1 MFRRIILTL
10 LLVFSLD
17 AQAEKRVLTV
27 AAYPAVDAIVK
38 AALPAWQ
45 QKHPDVDVKVVA
57 REYADHHTA
66 MTTALA
72 TSSNLPDVMAVEYG
86 YLGRFAM
93 SGGLE
98 DLAKPPYLAHQ
109 YRDQFVAFAFAQ
121 GGTSAG
127 TAGGTGGQS
136 AIPTDIGPGTLFYR
150 KDILDKA
157 GLQESDLT
165 SSWDAYIASGKKIKS
180 TTGAYL
186 LAHAR
191 DLKDILIRA
200 NVPAGEGVYFD
211 AQGKC
216 VVATSPRFKI
226 AFEQAKAVRGAGL
239 DAKIGAWSNE
249 WGEAFKRG
257 NVASQMMGAWLGG
270 HLSNWLAPQTKG
282 LWRSAPLPGGINAAW
297 GGTFFAIPARAVNKE
312 LAWDLIRHL
321 TLNKEQQL
329 AAFRQHDAF
338 PALKAAQSGPF
349 FEQPIEFLGGQKARL
364 LWRDTSLAIRPTA
377 VFKHDPIAEEIVNAE
392 LDLVLTRDKPI
403 ADALKDA
410 GAMIDRRARR

>member
-10 LLVFSLD
+10 LLACSLG
-17 AQAEKRVLTV
+17 AQAEKKLLTV
-27 AAYPAVDAIVK
+27 AAYPAVDTIVK

-45 QKHPDVDVKVVA
+45 QKNPDVEVKVVG

-86 YLGRFAM
+86 YLGRFALG
-93 SGGLE
+93 GGLE
-98 DLAKPPYLAHQ
+98 DLAKSPYLAHQ
-109 YRDQFVAFAFAQ
+109 YREQFVAFAFAQ
-121 GGTSAG
+121 GGTSTG

-165 SSWDAYIASGKKIKS
+165 SSWDAYIASGKKIKA

-211 AQGKC
+211 AQGKS

-226 AFEQAKAVRGAGL
+226 AFEQAKAVRRAGL

-282 LWRSAPLPGGINAAW
+282 LWRSAPLPGGVNAAW

-377 VFKHDPIAEEIVNAE
+377 VFKHDPIAEEIVNSE

-403 ADALKDA
+403 AEALNDA

>member
-1 MFRRIILTL
+1 VLRLITLNL
-10 LLVFSLD
+10 LLACSFGVH
-17 AQAEKRVLTV
+17 AEKKILTV

-45 QKHPDVDVKVVA
+45 QKHPEVEVKVVS

-93 SGGLE
+93 GGGLE
-98 DLAKPPYLAHQ
+98 DLAKPPYLASQ
-109 YRDQFVAFAFAQ
+109 YREQFVAFAFAQ
-121 GGTSAG
+121 GGTTVGPQAAAG
-127 TAGGTGGQS
+127 AQS

-165 SSWDAYIASGKKIKS
+165 GSWDAYIASGKKIKS
-180 TTGAYL
+180 ATGAYL

-211 AQGKC
+211 AQGKT
-216 VVATSPRFKI
+216 VVASSPRFKI
-226 AFEQAKAVRGAGL
+226 AFEQAKAVRSAGL

-257 NVASQMMGAWLGG
+257 HVASQMMGAWLGG

-282 LWRSAPLPGGINAAW
+282 LWRSAPLPGGVNAAW
-297 GGTFFAIPARAVNKE
+297 GGTFYAIPARALNKD

-321 TLNKEQQL
+321 TLNKDQQL
-329 AAFRQHDAF
+329 AAFQQHDAF
-338 PALKAAQSGPF
+338 PALKVAQTGPF
-349 FEQPIEFLGGQKARL
+349 FEQPIDFLGGQKARL
-364 LWRDTSLAIRPTA
+364 LWRETSMAIRPTA
-377 VFKHDPIAEEIVNAE
+377 VFKHDPVAEEIVNAE

-410 GAMIDRRARR
+410 GAMIERRARR

>member
-1 MFRRIILTL
+1 LFRRIILTL
-10 LLVFSLD
+10 LLVCSLG
-17 AQAEKRVLTV
+17 AQAEKKTLTV

-45 QKHPDVDVKVVA
+45 QKNPDVEVKVVG

-86 YLGRFAM
+86 YLGRFALG
-93 SGGLE
+93 GGLE
-98 DLAKPPYLAHQ
+98 DLAKPPYLAQQ
-109 YRDQFVAFAFAQ
+109 YREQFVAFAFAQ
-121 GGTSAG
+121 GGTSTG

-165 SSWDAYIASGKKIKS
+165 SSWDAYIASGKKIKA

-211 AQGKC
+211 AQGKS

-226 AFEQAKAVRGAGL
+226 AFEQAKAVRREGL

-282 LWRSAPLPGGINAAW
+282 LWRSAPLPGGVNAAW

-338 PALKAAQSGPF
+338 PALKAAQSGTF

-364 LWRDTSLAIRPTA
+364 LWRDTSMAIRPTA

-403 ADALKDA
+403 AEALNDA

>member
-1 MFRRIILTL
+1 
-10 LLVFSLD
+10 
-17 AQAEKRVLTV
+17 
-27 AAYPAVDAIVK
+27 
-38 AALPAWQ
+38 
-45 QKHPDVDVKVVA
+45 
-57 REYADHHTA
+57 

-86 YLGRFAM
+86 YLGRFALG
-93 SGGLE
+93 GGLE
-98 DLAKPPYLAHQ
+98 DLAKPPYLAQQ
-109 YRDQFVAFAFAQ
+109 YREQFVAFAFAQ
-121 GGTSAG
+121 GGTSTG

-150 KDILDKA
+150 KDILEKA

-165 SSWDAYIASGKKIKS
+165 SSWDAYIASGKKIKA

-211 AQGKC
+211 AQGKS

-226 AFEQAKAVRGAGL
+226 AFEQAKAVRRAGL

-282 LWRSAPLPGGINAAW
+282 LWRSAPLPGGVNAAW

-403 ADALKDA
+403 ADALNDA

>member
-1 MFRRIILTL
+1 MLRLIILTL
-10 LLVFSLD
+10 SL
-17 AQAEKRVLTV
+17 ACSLGVHAEKKILTV

-45 QKHPDVDVKVVA
+45 QKHPDVEVKVVG

-93 SGGLE
+93 GGGLE
-98 DLAKPPYLAHQ
+98 DLAKPPYLAGQ
-109 YRDQFVAFAFAQ
+109 YREQFVAFAFAQ
-121 GGTSAG
+121 GATTVSSQGGAG
-127 TAGGTGGQS
+127 AQS

-165 SSWDAYIASGKKIKS
+165 GSWDAYIASGKKIKS
-180 TTGAYL
+180 TTGANL

-211 AQGKC
+211 AQGKT
-216 VVATSPRFKI
+216 VVATSARFKF
-226 AFEQAKAVRGAGL
+226 AFEQAKAVRSAGL

-282 LWRSAPLPGGINAAW
+282 LWRSAPLPGGVNAAW
-297 GGTFFAIPARAVNKE
+297 GGTFYAIPVRAVNKD

-321 TLNKEQQL
+321 TLNKDQQL
-329 AAFRQHDAF
+329 AAFQQHDAF

-349 FEQPIEFLGGQKARL
+349 FEQPIDFLGGQKARL
-364 LWRDTSLAIRPTA
+364 LWRDTSMAIRPTA

-392 LDLVLTRDKPI
+392 LDLVLTRDKSI

-410 GAMIDRRARR
+410 GAMIERRARR

>member
-1 MFRRIILTL
+1 LFRRIILTL
-10 LLVFSLD
+10 LLACSLG
-17 AQAEKRVLTV
+17 AQAEKKILTV
-27 AAYPAVDAIVK
+27 AAYPAVDTIVK

-45 QKHPDVDVKVVA
+45 QKNPDVEVKVVG

-86 YLGRFAM
+86 YLGRFALG
-93 SGGLE
+93 GGLE
-98 DLAKPPYLAHQ
+98 DLAKSPYLAHQ
-109 YRDQFVAFAFAQ
+109 YREQFVAFAFAQ
-121 GGTSAG
+121 GGTSTG

-165 SSWDAYIASGKKIKS
+165 SSWDAYIASGKKIKA

-211 AQGKC
+211 AQGKS

-226 AFEQAKAVRGAGL
+226 AFEQAKAVRRAGL

-282 LWRSAPLPGGINAAW
+282 LWRSAPLPGGVNAAW

-338 PALKAAQSGPF
+338 PALKAAQSGTF

-364 LWRDTSLAIRPTA
+364 LWRDTSLSIRPTA
-377 VFKHDPIAEEIVNAE
+377 VFKHDPIAEEIVNSE

-403 ADALKDA
+403 AEALNDA

>member
-10 LLVFSLD
+10 LLVCSLG
-17 AQAEKRVLTV
+17 AQAEKKTLTV

-45 QKHPDVDVKVVA
+45 QKNPDVEVKVVG

-86 YLGRFAM
+86 YLGRFALG
-93 SGGLE
+93 GGLE
-98 DLAKPPYLAHQ
+98 DLAKPPYLAQQ
-109 YRDQFVAFAFAQ
+109 YREQFVAFAFAQ
-121 GGTSAG
+121 GGTSTG

-165 SSWDAYIASGKKIKS
+165 SSWDAYIASGKKIKA

-211 AQGKC
+211 AQGKS

-226 AFEQAKAVRGAGL
+226 AFEQAKAVRRAGL

-282 LWRSAPLPGGINAAW
+282 LWRSAPLPGGVNAAW

-338 PALKAAQSGPF
+338 PALKAAQSGTF

-364 LWRDTSLAIRPTA
+364 LWRDTSLSIRPTA
-377 VFKHDPIAEEIVNAE
+377 VFKHDPIAEEIVNSE

-403 ADALKDA
+403 AEALNDA

>member
-1 MFRRIILTL
+1 LFRRIILTL
-10 LLVFSLD
+10 LLVCSLG
-17 AQAEKRVLTV
+17 AQAEKKTLTV

-45 QKHPDVDVKVVA
+45 QKNPDVEVKVVG

-86 YLGRFAM
+86 YLGRFALG
-93 SGGLE
+93 GGLE
-98 DLAKPPYLAHQ
+98 DLAKPPYLAQQ
-109 YRDQFVAFAFAQ
+109 YREQFVAFAFAQ
-121 GGTSAG
+121 GGTSTG

-165 SSWDAYIASGKKIKS
+165 SSWDAYIASGKKIKA

-211 AQGKC
+211 AQGKS

-226 AFEQAKAVRGAGL
+226 AFEQAKAVRRAGL

-282 LWRSAPLPGGINAAW
+282 LWRSAPLPGGVNAAW

-338 PALKAAQSGPF
+338 PALKAAQSGTF

-364 LWRDTSLAIRPTA
+364 LWRDTSLSIRPTA
-377 VFKHDPIAEEIVNAE
+377 VFKHDPIAEEIVNSE

-403 ADALKDA
+403 AEALNDA

>member
-1 MFRRIILTL
+1 MFRRIVLTL
-10 LLVFSLD
+10 SLVCSFG
-17 AQAEKRVLTV
+17 AHAEKRILTV

-38 AALPAWQ
+38 ASLPAWQ
-45 QKHPDVDVKVVA
+45 QNHPDVEVKVIP

-86 YLGRFAM
+86 FLGRFALG
-93 SGGLE
+93 GGLE
-98 DLAKPPYLAHQ
+98 DLARSPYLAHQ

-121 GGTSAG
+121 GGTSVG
-127 TAGGTGGQS
+127 NAGGPGVQS

-165 SSWDAYIASGKKIKS
+165 GSWDAYIASGKKIKIA
-180 TTGAYL
+180 TGAYL

-211 AQGKC
+211 AQGKS
-216 VVATSPRFKI
+216 VVASSPRFKI
-226 AFEQAKAVRGAGL
+226 AFEQAKAVRSAGL

-282 LWRSAPLPGGINAAW
+282 LWRSAALPGGVNAAW
-297 GGTFFAIPARAVNKE
+297 GGTFYAIPARASNKD

-338 PALKAAQSGPF
+338 PALRAAHSGPF

-364 LWRDTSLAIRPTA
+364 LWRDASTAIRPTA

-410 GAMIDRRARR
+410 GALIDRRARR